1 MLKIKAIGRKA
12 SYGLVLVLLT
22 SILSACNTAGTS
34 SRDRVSSTDSTS
46 NQSDGYYA
54 NMSAGYKTSFSE
66 ESLSLRMSK
75 PSSSSVEYNSR
86 IGFRGADYQSPGLRA
101 VFETQQPDTAQ
112 YKNYSDNPIKQ
123 VVTEPVST
131 FSLDMDTASYANSR
145 RFIAHGRMPH
155 PDAVRVEEFINYF
168 PSTSNEK
175 LTSITGSPFSAGYE
189 LAPSPWNTDK
199 VLLRVNIKA
208 NDVNF
213 NQLPPSNLV
222 FLVDTSGSMYG
233 EDRLDLLKESLKLL
247 VNKLRPQDKVSIVA
261 YAGSAG
267 VALEPTSGSNKAKIL
282 AAIDKFEAGGSTA
295 GGEGLQLA
303 YKMAERGKVNGGIN
317 RILLAT
323 DGDFNVGIN
332 STEELKAF
340 VSREKEKGITLSTL
354 GFGDDNF
361 NDAMMVQIADAG
373 NGNYSYI
380 DSLEEAQKVLQEEM
394 SATLITVAKD
404 VKAQIE
410 FNPAQVLEYRQI
422 GYEKRQLKQEDFNND
437 KVDAGDIGAGK
448 KLTVLYELTLAG
460 GKPSIDPLRYQNK
473 KSAPA
478 INANNNEIAF
488 LKLRWKAPHGQKS
501 ELASLPIEKKALVS
515 SFASA
520 GLETRFMAAVAA
532 YGQKLRNNP
541 ELSKTSYQQIASWAN
556 NAKGED
562 KQGYRA
568 EFVKLVRKA
577 AALEDKNN

>member
-1 MLKIKAIGRKA
+1 MLKIKSIGRKT
-12 SYGLVLVLLT
+12 SYGLIMVLLT
-22 SILSACNTAGTS
+22 SILSACETTS
-34 SRDRVSSTDSTS
+34 TG
-46 NQSDGYYA
+46 NQSDYRHEKMSAEFRGL
-54 NMSAGYKTSFSE
+54 SAGYEVRGSG
-66 ESLSLRMSK
+66 RI
-75 PSSSSVEYNSR
+75 SSSSAKYNSR
-86 IGFRGADYQSPGLRA
+86 IGFREADSLSPTL
-101 VFETQQPDTAQ
+101 VETQQPDTAQ
-112 YKNYSDNPIKQ
+112 YKKYSDNPIKQ
-123 VVTEPVST
+123 VVAEPVST

-145 RFIAHGRMPH
+145 RFITQGRMPH

-168 PSTSNEK
+168 PSASNEK
-175 LTSITGSPFSAGYE
+175 LTSLTGSPFSASYE
-189 LAPSPWNTDK
+189 LAPSPWNADK

-208 NDVNF
+208 SDVNF

-222 FLVDTSGSMYG
+222 FLIDTSGSMSG
-233 EDRLDLLKESLKLL
+233 KDRLDLLKQSLKLL
-247 VNKLRPQDKVSIVA
+247 VNELRPQDKVSIVT

-267 VALEPTSGSNKAKIL
+267 VALESTSGSNKAKIL
-282 AAIDKFEAGGSTA
+282 AAINKLEARGSTA

-332 STEELKAF
+332 SIEELKAF

-354 GFGDDNF
+354 GFGTNNF
-361 NDAMMVQIADAG
+361 NDAMMVQIADVG

-394 SATLITVAKD
+394 SATLVTVAKD

-473 KSAPA
+473 KSAPV
-478 INANNNEIAF
+478 INANNKEIAF

-501 ELASLPIEKKALVS
+501 ELASLPIEKKALAS
-515 SFASA
+515 SFANA
-520 GLETRFMAAVAA
+520 GVETRFMAAVAA

-541 ELSKTSYQQIASWAN
+541 ELSKTSYQQIANWAN

-562 KQGYRA
+562 KHGYRA

-577 AALEDKNN
+577 AALED

>member
-1 MLKIKAIGRKA
+1 MLKIKSIGRKT
-12 SYGLVLVLLT
+12 SYGLIMVLLT
-22 SILSACNTAGTS
+22 SILSACDTI
-34 SRDRVSSTDSTS
+34 STG
-46 NQSDGYYA
+46 NQLDGRYA
-54 NMSAGYKTSFSE
+54 KMSAGYETSS
-66 ESLSLRMSK
+66 
-75 PSSSSVEYNSR
+75 SR
-86 IGFRGADYQSPGLRA
+86 IGFREADSLSPTL
-101 VFETQQPDTAQ
+101 VETQQPDTAQ
-112 YKNYSDNPIKQ
+112 YKKYSDNPIKQ
-123 VVTEPVST
+123 VVAEPVST

-145 RFIAHGRMPH
+145 RFITQGRMPH

-168 PSTSNEK
+168 PSASNEK
-175 LTSITGSPFSAGYE
+175 LTSLTGSPFSASYE
-189 LAPSPWNTDK
+189 LAPSPWNADK

-222 FLVDTSGSMYG
+222 FLIDTSGSMSG
-233 EDRLDLLKESLKLL
+233 KDRLDLLKQSLKLL
-247 VNKLRPQDKVSIVA
+247 VNELRPQDKVSIVT

-267 VALEPTSGSNKAKIL
+267 VALESTSGSNKAKIL
-282 AAIDKFEAGGSTA
+282 AAINKLEARGSTA

-332 STEELKAF
+332 SIEELKAF

-354 GFGDDNF
+354 GFGTNNF
-361 NDAMMVQIADAG
+361 NDAMMVQIADVG

-394 SATLITVAKD
+394 SATLVTVAKD

-473 KSAPA
+473 KSAPV

-501 ELASLPIEKKALVS
+501 ELASLPIEKKALAS
-515 SFASA
+515 SFANA
-520 GLETRFMAAVAA
+520 GVETRFMAAVAA

-541 ELSKTSYQQIASWAN
+541 ELSKTSYQQIANWAN

-562 KQGYRA
+562 KHGYRA

-577 AALEDKNN
+577 AALED

>member
-1 MLKIKAIGRKA
+1 MLKIKSIGRKA
-12 SYGLVLVLLT
+12 SCSLIMVLLT
-22 SILSACNTAGTS
+22 SILSACNTP
-34 SRDRVSSTDSTS
+34 STS
-46 NQSDGYYA
+46 DQPDGRYEK
-54 NMSAGYKTSFSE
+54 MSSEFRGLSAGYEVRGVGSI
-66 ESLSLRMSK
+66 
-75 PSSSSVEYNSR
+75 SSSIKGYDSR
-86 IGFRGADYQSPGLRA
+86 MGFRGADYQSPGSRA

-112 YKNYSDNPIKQ
+112 YKNYSDNPVKQ
-123 VVTEPVST
+123 VATEPVST

-145 RFIAHGRMPH
+145 RFITQGRMPH

-168 PSTSNEK
+168 PSVSNEK
-175 LTSITGSPFSAGYE
+175 LTSITGSPFSASYE

-222 FLVDTSGSMYG
+222 FLIDTSGSMNG
-233 EDRLDLLKESLKLL
+233 KDRLDLLKQSLKLL
-247 VNKLRPQDKVSIVA
+247 VNELRPQDKVSIVT

-267 VALEPTSGSNKAKIL
+267 VALESTSGSNKAKIM
-282 AAIDKFEAGGSTA
+282 AAINKLEASGSTA

-303 YKMAERGKVNGGIN
+303 YKMAERGKVKGGIN

-354 GFGDDNF
+354 GFGTSNF

-394 SATLITVAKD
+394 SATLVTVAKD

-478 INANNNEIAF
+478 INANNKEIAF
-488 LKLRWKAPHGQKS
+488 LKLRWKAPRGEKS
-501 ELASLPIEKKALVS
+501 ELASLPIEKKALAS
-515 SFASA
+515 SFAKA
-520 GLETRFMAAVAA
+520 GVETRFMAAVAA

-577 AALEDKNN
+577 AALDDKDN

>member
-1 MLKIKAIGRKA
+1 MLKIKSIGRKA
-12 SYGLVLVLLT
+12 SCSLIMVLLT
-22 SILSACNTAGTS
+22 SILSACNTP
-34 SRDRVSSTDSTS
+34 STS
-46 NQSDGYYA
+46 DQSDGRYEK
-54 NMSAGYKTSFSE
+54 MSAGYDTAYYSPNTN
-66 ESLSLRMSK
+66 MGK
-75 PSSSSVEYNSR
+75 PSGKFSTSMEYDSR
-86 IGFRGADYQSPGLRA
+86 LGHRGAIYQSPGSRA

-112 YKNYSDNPIKQ
+112 YKNYSDNPVKQ

-145 RFIAHGRMPH
+145 RFITQGRMPH

-168 PSTSNEK
+168 PSASNEK
-175 LTSITGSPFSAGYE
+175 LTSLTGSPFSASYE
-189 LAPSPWNTDK
+189 LAPSPWNADK

-222 FLVDTSGSMYG
+222 FLIDTSGSMSG
-233 EDRLDLLKESLKLL
+233 KDRLDLLKKSLKLL
-247 VNKLRPQDKVSIVA
+247 VNELRPQDKVSIVT

-267 VALEPTSGSNKAKIL
+267 VALESTSGSNKAKIL
-282 AAIDKFEAGGSTA
+282 AAINKLEARGSTA

-303 YKMAERGKVNGGIN
+303 YRMAERGKVNGGIN

-354 GFGDDNF
+354 GFGTNNF
-361 NDAMMVQIADAG
+361 NDAMMVQIADVG

-394 SATLITVAKD
+394 SATLVTVAKD

-478 INANNNEIAF
+478 INANNKEIAF
-488 LKLRWKAPHGQKS
+488 LKLRWKAPRGEKS
-501 ELASLPIEKKALVS
+501 ELASLPIEKKALAS
-515 SFASA
+515 SFANA
-520 GLETRFMAAVAA
+520 GVETRFMAAVAA

-541 ELSKTSYQQIASWAN
+541 ELSKTSYQQIANWAN

-562 KQGYRA
+562 KHGYRA

-577 AALEDKNN
+577 AALED

>member
-1 MLKIKAIGRKA
+1 MLKIKSIGRKT
-12 SYGLVLVLLT
+12 SYGLIMVLLT
-22 SILSACNTAGTS
+22 SILSACETTS
-34 SRDRVSSTDSTS
+34 TG
-46 NQSDGYYA
+46 NQSDYRHEKMSAEFRGL
-54 NMSAGYKTSFSE
+54 SAGYEVRGSG
-66 ESLSLRMSK
+66 RI
-75 PSSSSVEYNSR
+75 SSSSVKYNSR
-86 IGFRGADYQSPGLRA
+86 IGFREADSLSPTL
-101 VFETQQPDTAQ
+101 VETQQPDTAQ
-112 YKNYSDNPIKQ
+112 YKKYSDNPIKQ
-123 VVTEPVST
+123 VVAEPVST

-145 RFIAHGRMPH
+145 RFITQGRMPH

-168 PSTSNEK
+168 PSASNEK
-175 LTSITGSPFSAGYE
+175 LTSLTGSPFSASYE
-189 LAPSPWNTDK
+189 LAPSPWNADK

-222 FLVDTSGSMYG
+222 FLIDTSGSMSG
-233 EDRLDLLKESLKLL
+233 KDRLDLLKQSLKLL
-247 VNKLRPQDKVSIVA
+247 VNELRPQDKVSIVT

-267 VALEPTSGSNKAKIL
+267 VALESTSGSNKAKIL
-282 AAIDKFEAGGSTA
+282 AAINKLEARGSTA

-332 STEELKAF
+332 SIEELKAF

-354 GFGDDNF
+354 GFGTNNF
-361 NDAMMVQIADAG
+361 NDAMMVQIADVG

-394 SATLITVAKD
+394 SATLVTVAKD

-488 LKLRWKAPHGQKS
+488 LKLRWKAPRGQNS
-501 ELASLPIEKKALVS
+501 ELASLPIEKKALAS
-515 SFASA
+515 SFANA
-520 GLETRFMAAVAA
+520 GVETRFMAAVAA

-541 ELSKTSYQQIASWAN
+541 ELSKTSYQQIANWAN

-562 KQGYRA
+562 KHGYRA

-577 AALEDKNN
+577 AALED

>member
-1 MLKIKAIGRKA
+1 MLKIKSIGRKT
-12 SYGLVLVLLT
+12 SYGLIMVLLT
-22 SILSACNTAGTS
+22 SILSACETTS
-34 SRDRVSSTDSTS
+34 TG
-46 NQSDGYYA
+46 NQSDYRHEKMSAEFRGV
-54 NMSAGYKTSFSE
+54 SAGYEVRGSG
-66 ESLSLRMSK
+66 RI
-75 PSSSSVEYNSR
+75 SSSSVKYNSR
-86 IGFRGADYQSPGLRA
+86 IGFREADSLSPTL
-101 VFETQQPDTAQ
+101 VETQQPDTAQ
-112 YKNYSDNPIKQ
+112 YKKYSDNPIKQ
-123 VVTEPVST
+123 VVAEPVST

-145 RFIAHGRMPH
+145 RFITQGRMPH

-168 PSTSNEK
+168 PSASNEK
-175 LTSITGSPFSAGYE
+175 LTSLTGSPFSASYE
-189 LAPSPWNTDK
+189 LAPSPWNADK

-222 FLVDTSGSMYG
+222 FLIDTSGSMSG
-233 EDRLDLLKESLKLL
+233 KDRLDLLKQSLKLL
-247 VNKLRPQDKVSIVA
+247 VNELRPQDKVSIVT

-267 VALEPTSGSNKAKIL
+267 VALESTSGSNKAKIL
-282 AAIDKFEAGGSTA
+282 AAINKLEARGSTA

-332 STEELKAF
+332 SIEELKAF

-354 GFGDDNF
+354 GFGTNNF
-361 NDAMMVQIADAG
+361 NDAMMVQIADVG

-394 SATLITVAKD
+394 SATLVTVAKD

-473 KSAPA
+473 KSAPV
-478 INANNNEIAF
+478 INANNKEIAF

-501 ELASLPIEKKALVS
+501 ELASLPIEKKALAS
-515 SFASA
+515 SFANA
-520 GLETRFMAAVAA
+520 GVETRFMAAVAA

-541 ELSKTSYQQIASWAN
+541 ELSKTSYQQIANWAN

-562 KQGYRA
+562 KHGYRA

-577 AALEDKNN
+577 AALED

>member
-1 MLKIKAIGRKA
+1 MLKIKSIGRKT
-12 SYGLVLVLLT
+12 SYGLIMVLLT
-22 SILSACNTAGTS
+22 SILSACETTS
-34 SRDRVSSTDSTS
+34 TG
-46 NQSDGYYA
+46 NQSDYRHEKMSAEFRGL
-54 NMSAGYKTSFSE
+54 SAGYEVRGSG
-66 ESLSLRMSK
+66 RI
-75 PSSSSVEYNSR
+75 SSSSVKYNSR
-86 IGFRGADYQSPGLRA
+86 IGFREADSLSPTL
-101 VFETQQPDTAQ
+101 VETQQPDTAQ
-112 YKNYSDNPIKQ
+112 YKKYSDNPIKQ
-123 VVTEPVST
+123 VVAEPVST

-145 RFIAHGRMPH
+145 RFITQGRMPH

-168 PSTSNEK
+168 PSASNEK
-175 LTSITGSPFSAGYE
+175 LTSLTGSPFSASYE
-189 LAPSPWNTDK
+189 LAPSPWNADK

-222 FLVDTSGSMYG
+222 FLIDTSGSMSG
-233 EDRLDLLKESLKLL
+233 KDRLDLLKQSLKLL
-247 VNKLRPQDKVSIVA
+247 VNELRPQDKVSIVT

-267 VALEPTSGSNKAKIL
+267 VALESTSGSNKAKIL
-282 AAIDKFEAGGSTA
+282 AAINKLEARGSTA

-332 STEELKAF
+332 SIEELKAF

-354 GFGDDNF
+354 GFGTNNF
-361 NDAMMVQIADAG
+361 NDAMMVQIADVG

-394 SATLITVAKD
+394 SATLVTVAKD

-473 KSAPA
+473 KSAPV

-501 ELASLPIEKKALVS
+501 ELASLPIEKKALAS
-515 SFASA
+515 SFANA
-520 GLETRFMAAVAA
+520 GVETRFMAAVAA

-541 ELSKTSYQQIASWAN
+541 ELSKTSYQQIANWAN

-562 KQGYRA
+562 KHGYRA

-577 AALEDKNN
+577 AALED

>member
-1 MLKIKAIGRKA
+1 MLKIKSIGRKA
-12 SYGLVLVLLT
+12 SYSLIMVLLT
-22 SILSACNTAGTS
+22 SILSACNTTS
-34 SRDRVSSTDSTS
+34 ST
-46 NQSDGYYA
+46 GYY
-54 NMSAGYKTSFSE
+54 
-66 ESLSLRMSK
+66 
-75 PSSSSVEYNSR
+75 SR
-86 IGFRGADYQSPGLRA
+86 IESMVVGYS
-101 VFETQQPDTAQ
+101 DTAQ

-123 VVTEPVST
+123 VVAEPVST

-145 RFIAHGRMPH
+145 RFITQGRMPH

-168 PSTSNEK
+168 PSASNEK
-175 LTSITGSPFSAGYE
+175 LTSLTGSPFSASYE

-208 NDVNF
+208 DDVNF
-213 NQLPPSNLV
+213 NELPPSNLV
-222 FLVDTSGSMYG
+222 FLIDTSGSMEG
-233 EDRLDLLKESLKLL
+233 EDRLDLLKRSLKLL
-247 VNKLRPQDKVSIVA
+247 VKELRPQDKVSIVT

-267 VALEPTSGSNKAKIL
+267 VALESTSGSNKAKIM
-282 AAIDKFEAGGSTA
+282 AAINKLKARGSTA

-303 YKMAERGKVNGGIN
+303 YKMAERGKVNGGVN

-354 GFGDDNF
+354 GFGTNNF

-394 SATLITVAKD
+394 SATLVTVAKD

-488 LKLRWKAPHGQKS
+488 LKLRWKAPHGEKS
-501 ELASLPIEKKALVS
+501 ELASLPIEKKALAS
-515 SFASA
+515 SFANA
-520 GLETRFMAAVAA
+520 GVETRFMAAVAA

-562 KQGYRA
+562 KHGYRA

-577 AALEDKNN
+577 AALEDKGK

>member
-1 MLKIKAIGRKA
+1 MLKIKSIGRKT
-12 SYGLVLVLLT
+12 SYGLIMVLLT
-22 SILSACNTAGTS
+22 SILSACETTS
-34 SRDRVSSTDSTS
+34 TG
-46 NQSDGYYA
+46 NQSDYRHEKMSAEFRGL
-54 NMSAGYKTSFSE
+54 SAGYEVRGSG
-66 ESLSLRMSK
+66 RI
-75 PSSSSVEYNSR
+75 SSSSVKYNSR
-86 IGFRGADYQSPGLRA
+86 IGFREADSLSPTL
-101 VFETQQPDTAQ
+101 VETQQPDTAQ
-112 YKNYSDNPIKQ
+112 YKKYSDNPIKQ
-123 VVTEPVST
+123 VVAEPVST

-145 RFIAHGRMPH
+145 RFITQGRMPH

-168 PSTSNEK
+168 PSASNEK
-175 LTSITGSPFSAGYE
+175 LTSLTGSPFSASYE
-189 LAPSPWNTDK
+189 LAPSPWNADK

-222 FLVDTSGSMYG
+222 FLIDTSGSMSG
-233 EDRLDLLKESLKLL
+233 KDRLDLLKQSLKLL
-247 VNKLRPQDKVSIVA
+247 VNELRPQDKVSIVT

-267 VALEPTSGSNKAKIL
+267 VALESTSGSNKAKIL
-282 AAIDKFEAGGSTA
+282 VAINKLEARGSTA

-332 STEELKAF
+332 SIEELKAF

-354 GFGDDNF
+354 GFGTNNF
-361 NDAMMVQIADAG
+361 NDAMMVQIADVG

-394 SATLITVAKD
+394 SATLVTVAKD

-473 KSAPA
+473 KSAPV
-478 INANNNEIAF
+478 INANNKEIAF

-501 ELASLPIEKKALVS
+501 ELASLPIEKKALAS
-515 SFASA
+515 SFANA
-520 GLETRFMAAVAA
+520 GVETRFMAAVAA

-541 ELSKTSYQQIASWAN
+541 ELSKTSYQQIANWAN

-562 KQGYRA
+562 KHGYRA

-577 AALEDKNN
+577 AALED